1 MTNETQHWEEKYD
14 KLVDDFYNYMT
25 NKTQHW
31 EEKYNKLVYDFYYDL
46 KAYQLKTKELREEAE
61 SARMEAKGWKNEAK
75 ELRSALE
82 DISEYL
88 NFKVCSESMTG
99 DDYRQRIIVAIDH
112 LTNHLKGKGP

>member
-1 MTNETQHWEEKYD
+1 MTNEP
-14 KLVDDFYNYMT
+14 
-25 NKTQHW
+25 QHW
-31 EEKYNKLVYDFYYDL
+31 EEKYNKLVDDFYYDL

-88 NFKVCSESMTG
+88 NFNVCSDSMTG

-112 LTNHLKGKGP
+112 LTNHLKGTQTLTSVTSSVP